1 MGLGENGHSLVS
13 EQEYKRRI
21 RAWTMYDWANSAF
34 ATTILAAVLPAYYS
48 GVAGATLPSAAVA
61 TAYWT
66 ATLSISLIIVAIISP
81 ILGTIADVMRGKKK
95 MLSVFVGIGVV
106 GTGLLVAIST
116 GDWVLASVFFIIGR
130 VGFAGA
136 NVFYDSL
143 LPHVARPEDQDSVSA
158 RGYAIGYL
166 GGGLLLTVNVAMI
179 LFIGSEL
186 GARLSFV
193 SVAIWWAVFSIPI
206 FRRVPEPPSATRDLL
221 PGRSVTMAS
230 FARLGETLQN
240 IRRYKELFK
249 YLIAF
254 LIYNDGIGTII
265 SVAVIYGAEL
275 GFQDTELILAI
286 LLVQFV
292 GIPFSLVFGKIPSSG
307 QRNRAVFLAFIVFN
321 IIALP
326 LGGIIGA
333 KVLAADTVGAPPPEF
348 AAIGAAVG
356 EGSYS
361 LDSGALTLPGTWTV
375 IPETEVAD
383 ATQGI
388 TNLAAGLAP
397 IILAIGILA
406 LLATWAMA
414 RRQPVAIR
422 GTTRWGLIGL
432 GAFGVLA
439 LLIAAL
445 AQLVVLTGTDPISYG
460 TNEDLGASYEFQYN
474 GQVVDLTYSTGPD
487 RGSWA
492 VAVDGRPVLDDE
504 EPLVIDG
511 YSETVRY
518 GVRAQVDAG
527 APGVHTLVV
536 SSVSPHNDASIGDV
550 LSIGQIEVL
559 PGVRESSL
567 AMILAALL
575 VIEIVGLVLATLFGK
590 SMFGR
595 LAETMTTKRSIILA
609 LIAYAIVAV
618 WGFFLDAVIE
628 FWFLAWMVA
637 VVQGGS
643 QALSRSLYASMSPT
657 SASGEFFGFFSVMS
671 KFSAILGPVLFAGAV
686 AVFGSS
692 RPAVLSLVVFFVV
705 GIVLLNN
712 VDVEAGQRTAQQADR
727 ELMGGEQP

>member
-1 MGLGENGHSLVS
+1 MGVGDNEQSGVS
-13 EQEYKRRI
+13 EKEYKRRI

-66 ATLSISLIIVAIISP
+66 TTLSISLIIVAILSP

-95 MLSVFVGIGVV
+95 MLSIFVGIGVV

-116 GDWVLASVFFIIGR
+116 GDWILASVFFIVGR

-166 GGGLLLTVNVAMI
+166 GGGLLLAVNVAMI
-179 LFIGSEL
+179 LFIGSEM

-193 SVAIWWAVFSIPI
+193 TVAIWWALFSIPI
-206 FRRVPEPPSATRDLL
+206 FRRVPEPPSATKDLL

-230 FARLGETLQN
+230 FVRLGETLRN

-292 GIPFSLVFGKIPSSG
+292 GIPFSLVFGKIPSS
-307 QRNRAVFLAFIVFN
+307 RESNRAVYLAFIVFN

-326 LGGIIGA
+326 LGGVIGA
-333 KVLAADTVGAPPPEF
+333 RVLAADTVGAPPPEF
-348 AAIGAAVG
+348 TAIGAAVG
-356 EGSYS
+356 EGSYGVE
-361 LDSGALTLPGTWTV
+361 SGSLTLPGTWTT
-375 IPETEVAD
+375 IPEADVAE

-388 TNLAAGLAP
+388 TNVAAGLTP
-397 IILAIGILA
+397 VMLGIGILI
-406 LLATWAMA
+406 LLATWALA
-414 RRQPVAIR
+414 RRRTVIPP
-422 GTTRWGLIGL
+422 GTTRWGLIGMGL
-432 GAFGVLA
+432 AGVVA

-445 AQLVVLTGTDPISYG
+445 AQLVVLTGADPISY
-460 TNEDLGASYEFQYN
+460 TTTSDPGAGYEFAYN
-474 GQVVDLTYSTGPD
+474 GQVVDLTHSSGPD
-487 RGSWA
+487 HGLWA
-492 VAVDGRPVLDDE
+492 VTVDGEPVFDDDE
-504 EPLVIDG
+504 PREIDG
-511 YSETVRY
+511 YSETQRY
-518 GVRAQVDAG
+518 GVRTQIDAG
-527 APGVHTLVV
+527 TPGVHTLRVT
-536 SSVSPHNDASIGDV
+536 SIAQSGTGGDL
-550 LSIGQIEVL
+550 LSIGQVDVL

-567 AMILAALL
+567 TTILALL
-575 VIEIVGLVLATLFGK
+575 LIVEVVGLALSVLFGK
-590 SMFGR
+590 ALFGR
-595 LAETMTTKRSIILA
+595 MAETMTTKRSIILA

-657 SASGEFFGFFSVMS
+657 SVSGEFFGFFSVMS

-686 AVFGSS
+686 ALFGSS

-712 VDVEAGQRTAQQADR
+712 VDVEAGQRTAQEADR
-727 ELMGGEQP
+727 ELMGEGPD

>member
-1 MGLGENGHSLVS
+1 MGEGSENRAVVP
-13 EQEYKRRI
+13 EEEYKRRI

-66 ATLSISLIIVAIISP
+66 TTLSISLIIVAVLSP
-81 ILGTIADVMRGKKK
+81 ILGTVADVMRGKKR
-95 MLSVFVGIGVV
+95 MLSIFVGVGVL
-106 GTGLLVAIST
+106 GTGLLVAVST
-116 GDWVLASVFFIIGR
+116 GDWILASIFFIIGR

-166 GGGLLLTVNVAMI
+166 GGGLLLAVNVAMI
-179 LFIGSEL
+179 FVIGSEL
-186 GARLSFV
+186 GARLSFL

-206 FRRVPEPPSATRDLL
+206 FRRVPEPPAATTDLL

-230 FARLGETLQN
+230 FARLGETLRN

-292 GIPFSLVFGKIPSSG
+292 GIPFSLVFGRIPSRGES
-307 QRNRAVFLAFIVFN
+307 NRPIYLAFIVFN
-321 IIALP
+321 IVALP
-326 LGGIIGA
+326 LGGIIGSQ
-333 KVLAADTVGAPPPEF
+333 LLPADTVGAPPAEF
-348 AAIGAAVG
+348 EAVGSAVG
-356 EGSYS
+356 EGSYGI
-361 LDSGALTLPGTWTV
+361 DSGAITEVGSWTI
-375 IPETEVAD
+375 IPEAEVAE
-383 ATQGI
+383 ATQG
-388 TNLAAGLAP
+388 LADTAGTLVP
-397 IILAIGILA
+397 IILGLGILA
-406 LLATWAMA
+406 LLATWILA
-414 RRQPVAIR
+414 RRR
-422 GTTRWGLIGL
+422 RENTTTRWGLIGL
-432 GAFGVLA
+432 GATGVLA

-445 AQLVVLTGTDPISYG
+445 AQLIVLTGADPIGYATSA
-460 TNEDLGASYEFQYN
+460 DPDASYEFEYN
-474 GQVVDLTYSTGPD
+474 GRVVDLTHSTGPD
-487 RGSWA
+487 HGSWA
-492 VAVDGRPVLDDE
+492 VAVDGEPVLEDDE
-504 EPLVIDG
+504 PLIIDG
-511 YSETVRY
+511 YSSTLRY
-518 GVRAQVDAG
+518 GVRTEIDAG
-527 APGVHTLVV
+527 SPGVHTLTVTSV
-536 SSVSPHNDASIGDV
+536 APRNQASSGDV
-550 LSIGQIEVL
+550 LSIGEIEVL

-567 AMILAALL
+567 ATILAALL
-575 VIEIVGLVLATLFGK
+575 VLEVVGLALSVLFGR
-590 SMFGR
+590 SLFGR
-595 LAETMTTKRSIILA
+595 LAEGMTTKRAIILA
-609 LIAYAIVAV
+609 LVAYTIVAT

-643 QALSRSLYASMSPT
+643 QALSRSLYAAMSPT
-657 SASGEFFGFFSVMS
+657 SVSGEFFGFFSVMS

-686 AVFGSS
+686 AIFGSS
-692 RPAVLSLVVFFVV
+692 RPAVLSLVLFFVV
-705 GIVLLNN
+705 GIILLTR
-712 VDVEAGQRTAQQADR
+712 VDVAAGQQTAREADE
-727 ELMGGEQP
+727 ELMGGTA

>member
-1 MGLGENGHSLVS
+1 MDVGENGQAEVS
-13 EQEYKRRI
+13 DREYKRRI

-66 ATLSISLIIVAIISP
+66 TTLSMSLIIVAILSP

-95 MLSVFVGIGVV
+95 MLSIFVGIGVV

-166 GGGLLLTVNVAMI
+166 GGGLLLAVNVAMI
-179 LFIGSEL
+179 LFIGSEM
-186 GARLSFV
+186 GARLSFLT
-193 SVAIWWAVFSIPI
+193 VAIWWAVFSIPI

-221 PGRSVTMAS
+221 PGRSVTIRR

-292 GIPFSLVFGKIPSSG
+292 GIPFSLIFGKIPST
-307 QRNRAVFLAFIVFN
+307 RERKRAVYLAFIVFN

-356 EGSYS
+356 EGSYGI
-361 LDSGALTLPGTWTV
+361 DSGSLTLPGTWT
-375 IPETEVAD
+375 TTTQAEVAE

-388 TNLAAGLAP
+388 SDVAAGLAP
-397 IILAIGILA
+397 VILGIGILA
-406 LLATWAMA
+406 LFATWVLA
-414 RRQPVAIR
+414 RRRTDVPP

-432 GAFGVLA
+432 GAAGVLA

-445 AQLVVLTGTDPISYG
+445 AQLVVLTGADPISYA
-460 TNEDLGASYEFQYN
+460 TSTDRGAAFEFEYN

-487 RGSWA
+487 HGSWA
-492 VAVDGRPVLDDE
+492 VEVDGRPVLDDDE
-504 EPLVIDG
+504 RLIIDG
-511 YSETVRY
+511 NSETLRY
-518 GVRAQVDAG
+518 GVRTQIDAG
-527 APGVHTLVV
+527 EPGIHTLRVT
-536 SSVSPHNDASIGDV
+536 SQSTNGGEV
-550 LSIGQIEVL
+550 LSIGQVEVL

-567 AMILAALL
+567 TTILAALL
-575 VIEIVGLVLATLFGK
+575 VIEVFGLALSVLFGK
-590 SMFGR
+590 SLFGR

-643 QALSRSLYASMSPT
+643 QALSRSLYASMSPA
-657 SASGEFFGFFSVMS
+657 SVSGEFFGFFSVMS

-692 RPAVLSLVVFFVV
+692 RPAVLSLVVFFIV

-712 VDVEAGQRTAQQADR
+712 VDVEAGQRTARAADR
-727 ELMGGEQP
+727 ELMGGEPD

>member
-1 MGLGENGHSLVS
+1 MDVGENGDAVVS
-13 EQEYKRRI
+13 DREYKRRI

-66 ATLSISLIIVAIISP
+66 TTLSVSLIIVAILSP

-95 MLSVFVGIGVV
+95 MLSIFVGIGVV

-166 GGGLLLTVNVAMI
+166 GGGLLLAVNVAMI
-179 LFIGSEL
+179 LFIGSEM
-186 GARLSFV
+186 GARLSFL

-206 FRRVPEPPSATRDLL
+206 FRRVPEPPSATADLL
-221 PGRSVTMAS
+221 PGRSVTIRS

-292 GIPFSLVFGKIPSSG
+292 GIPFSLIFGKIPSS
-307 QRNRAVFLAFIVFN
+307 RANNRAVYLAFIVFN

-333 KVLAADTVGAPPPEF
+333 KVLSADTVGAPPPEF
-348 AAIGAAVG
+348 TAIGAAVG
-356 EGSYS
+356 EGSYGV
-361 LDSGALTLPGTWTV
+361 DSGALTLPGTWST
-375 IPETEVAD
+375 TSQAEVAE

-388 TNLAAGLAP
+388 TDVAGGLAP
-397 IILAIGILA
+397 IILGIGIVA
-406 LLATWAMA
+406 LLATWALA
-414 RRQPVAIR
+414 RRRTGVPP

-432 GAFGVLA
+432 GAGGVLA

-445 AQLVVLTGTDPISYG
+445 AQLVVLTGAEPISYS
-460 TNEDLGASYEFQYN
+460 TSSDPGASYEFEYN

-487 RGSWA
+487 HGSWA
-492 VAVDGRPVLDDE
+492 VAVDGRPVLDDDHRR
-504 EPLVIDG
+504 PIG
-511 YSETVRY
+511 QSPVR
-518 GVRAQVDAG
+518 GTDPGRCRRTRGPHAAGDVAGRARRRCVEHRTGGGAAGGSREQPGHDPGG
-527 APGVHTLVV
+527 APRSGVVRPCSVRPVWEGTL
-536 SSVSPHNDASIGDV
+536 
-550 LSIGQIEVL
+550 
-559 PGVRESSL
+559 R
-567 AMILAALL
+567 
-575 VIEIVGLVLATLFGK
+575 
-590 SMFGR
+590 
-595 LAETMTTKRSIILA
+595 
-609 LIAYAIVAV
+609 
-618 WGFFLDAVIE
+618 
-628 FWFLAWMVA
+628 
-637 VVQGGS
+637 
-643 QALSRSLYASMSPT
+643 
-657 SASGEFFGFFSVMS
+657 
-671 KFSAILGPVLFAGAV
+671 
-686 AVFGSS
+686 
-692 RPAVLSLVVFFVV
+692 
-705 GIVLLNN
+705 
-712 VDVEAGQRTAQQADR
+712 ADR
-727 ELMGGEQP
+727 HDDDHETFHHPGADRVFDRGRMGILPRRGHRVLVPGMDGGRGAGRVASTQSKLVRLDVTDLRQR

>member
-1 MGLGENGHSLVS
+1 MGVGEKGPSVVS
-13 EQEYKRRI
+13 KREYKRRI

-66 ATLSISLIIVAIISP
+66 TTLSVSLIIVAVLSP
-81 ILGTIADVMRGKKK
+81 ILGTIADVMRGKKR
-95 MLSVFVGIGVV
+95 MLSIFVGIGVL
-106 GTGLLVAIST
+106 GTGLLVAVST
-116 GDWVLASVFFIIGR
+116 GDWVLASVFFIVGR

-143 LPHVARPEDQDSVSA
+143 LPHVARPEDQDAVSA

-166 GGGLLLTVNVAMI
+166 GGGLLLAVNVAMI
-179 LFIGSEL
+179 LFIGSEI
-186 GARLSFV
+186 GARLSFLT
-193 SVAIWWAVFSIPI
+193 VAIWWAVFSIPI
-206 FRRVPEPPSATRDLL
+206 FRRVPEPPSATKDLL

-230 FARLGETLQN
+230 FARLGETLRN

-292 GIPFSLVFGKIPSSG
+292 GIPFSLIFGKIPSSG
-307 QRNRAVFLAFIVFN
+307 ESNRAVYLAFIVFN
-321 IIALP
+321 IVALP
-326 LGGIIGA
+326 LGGVIGA
-333 KVLAADTVGAPPPEF
+333 KVLSADTVGAPPPEF
-348 AAIGAAVG
+348 AAIGGAVG
-356 EGSYS
+356 EGSYGIGS
-361 LDSGALTLPGTWTV
+361 ATLTQPGTWTT
-375 IPETEVAD
+375 IPEAEVAE

-388 TNLAAGLAP
+388 TNVAADLAP
-397 IILAIGILA
+397 IILGIGILA
-406 LLATWAMA
+406 LLAAWILS
-414 RRQPVAIR
+414 RRRKDAA
-422 GTTRWGLIGL
+422 GATRWGLIGL
-432 GAFGVLA
+432 GASGVLA

-445 AQLVVLTGTDPISYG
+445 AQLVVLTGADPISYA
-460 TNEDLGASYEFQYN
+460 TTSEPSASYEFEYN
-474 GQVVDLTYSTGPD
+474 GRVVDLTHSTGPD
-487 RGSWA
+487 HGSWA
-492 VAVDGRPVLDDE
+492 VSVDGQPVLDDAE
-504 EPLVIDG
+504 SLIIDG
-511 YSETVRY
+511 YSATLRY
-518 GVRAQVDAG
+518 GVRTEVDAG

-536 SSVSPHNDASIGDV
+536 TSVSPRNEASTGDV
-550 LSIGQIEVL
+550 LSIGQAEVL

-567 AMILAALL
+567 ATILAALL
-575 VIEIVGLVLATLFGK
+575 VLEVVGLALAVLFGR
-590 SMFGR
+590 SWFGR

-609 LIAYAIVAV
+609 LIAYTIVAV

-657 SASGEFFGFFSVMS
+657 SVSGEFFGFFSVMS

-692 RPAVLSLVVFFVV
+692 RPAVLSLVLFFVL
-705 GIVLLNN
+705 GIVLLNK

-727 ELMGGEQP
+727 ELMGGEPG

>member
-1 MGLGENGHSLVS
+1 MGVGDNEPSGVS
-13 EQEYKRRI
+13 EKEYKRRI

-66 ATLSISLIIVAIISP
+66 TTLSISLIIVAILSP

-95 MLSVFVGIGVV
+95 MLSIFVGIGVV

-116 GDWVLASVFFIIGR
+116 GDWILASVFFIVGR

-166 GGGLLLTVNVAMI
+166 GGGLLLAVNVAMI
-179 LFIGSEL
+179 LFIGSEM

-193 SVAIWWAVFSIPI
+193 TVAIWWAVFSIPI
-206 FRRVPEPPSATRDLL
+206 FRRVPEPPSATKDLL

-292 GIPFSLVFGKIPSSG
+292 GIPFSLVFGKIPSS
-307 QRNRAVFLAFIVFN
+307 RDSNRAVYLAFIVFN

-333 KVLAADTVGAPPPEF
+333 RVLAADTVGAPPPEF
-348 AAIGAAVG
+348 TAIGAAVG
-356 EGSYS
+356 EGSYGVE
-361 LDSGALTLPGTWTV
+361 SGSLTLPGTWTT
-375 IPETEVAD
+375 IPEADVAE

-388 TNLAAGLAP
+388 TNVAAGLTP
-397 IILAIGILA
+397 IMLGIGILI
-406 LLATWAMA
+406 LLATWALA
-414 RRQPVAIR
+414 RRRTVIPP

-432 GAFGVLA
+432 GAAGVVA

-445 AQLVVLTGTDPISYG
+445 AQLVVLTGADPISY
-460 TNEDLGASYEFQYN
+460 TTTSDPGAGYEFAYN
-474 GQVVDLTYSTGPD
+474 GQVVDLTHSSGPD
-487 RGSWA
+487 HGLWA
-492 VAVDGRPVLDDE
+492 VTVDGEPVFDDDE
-504 EPLVIDG
+504 PLEIDG
-511 YSETVRY
+511 YSETQRY
-518 GVRAQVDAG
+518 GVRTQIDAG
-527 APGVHTLVV
+527 TPGVHTLRVT
-536 SSVSPHNDASIGDV
+536 SVAQSGTGGDL
-550 LSIGQIEVL
+550 LSIGQVDVL

-567 AMILAALL
+567 TTILALLLIVEVLGLALSL
-575 VIEIVGLVLATLFGK
+575 LFGK
-590 SMFGR
+590 SLFGR
-595 LAETMTTKRSIILA
+595 IAETMTTKRSIILA
-609 LIAYAIVAV
+609 LMAYAIVAV

-657 SASGEFFGFFSVMS
+657 SVSGEFFGFFSVMS

-686 AVFGSS
+686 ALFGSS

-712 VDVEAGQRTAQQADR
+712 VDVEAGQRTAQEADR
-727 ELMGGEQP
+727 ELMGEGPD

>member
-1 MGLGENGHSLVS
+1 MGFGDDGPSVPS

-21 RAWTMYDWANSAF
+21 RAWTLYDWANSAF

-66 ATLSISLIIVAIISP
+66 TTLSISLIIVAILSP

-95 MLSVFVGIGVV
+95 MLSIFVGVGVF
-106 GTGLLVAIST
+106 GTGLLVAVST

-143 LPHVARPEDQDSVSA
+143 LPHVAKPEDQDSVSA

-166 GGGLLLTVNVAMI
+166 GGGLLLAINIAMI
-179 LFIGSEL
+179 LFIGSEI
-186 GARLSFV
+186 GARISFL

-206 FRRVPEPPSATRDLL
+206 FRRVPEPPSATKDLL
-221 PGRSVTMAS
+221 PGRSVTVAS
-230 FARLGETLQN
+230 FARLGATLQS

-249 YLIAF
+249 YLVAF

-292 GIPFSLVFGKIPSSG
+292 GIPFSLIFGKIPSSG
-307 QRNRAVFLAFIVFN
+307 ENNRAVYLAFIVFN

-333 KVLAADTVGAPPPEF
+333 KVLSAETVGAPPSAF
-348 AAIGAAVG
+348 AAIGGAVG
-356 EGSYS
+356 EGTYGM
-361 LDSGALTLPGTWTV
+361 DSATVSQVGTWAT
-375 IPETEVAD
+375 IPKTEVAE

-388 TNLAAGLAP
+388 TNVAASLTP
-397 IILAIGILA
+397 IILGIGVLA
-406 LLATWAMA
+406 LLATWILS
-414 RRQPVAIR
+414 RRREAAAPR
-422 GTTRWGLIGL
+422 TTRWGLIGL
-432 GAFGVLA
+432 GATGVLA

-445 AQLVVLTGTDPISYG
+445 AQLVVLTGSDPISYA
-460 TNEDLGASYEFQYN
+460 TTPERGATYEFQYN
-474 GQVVDLTYSTGPD
+474 GRMVDLTHSTGPD
-487 RGSWA
+487 HGSWA
-492 VAVDGRPVLDDE
+492 VSVDDQPVLEDGQ
-504 EPLVIDG
+504 PLIIDG
-511 YSETVRY
+511 YSATLRY
-518 GVRAQVDAG
+518 GVRTEIDAG
-527 APGVHTLVV
+527 APGLHTLSVAAV
-536 SSVSPHNDASIGDV
+536 APRNLASSGDV
-550 LSIGQIEVL
+550 LSIGQVEVL

-567 AMILAALL
+567 ATILAVLL
-575 VIEIVGLVLATLFGK
+575 VVEAVGLAFAVLFGR
-590 SMFGR
+590 SWFGR
-595 LAETMTTKRSIILA
+595 LAQTMTTKRSIILA

-657 SASGEFFGFFSVMS
+657 SVSGEFFGFFSVMS

-686 AVFGSS
+686 ALFGSS
-692 RPAVLSLVVFFVV
+692 RPAVLSLILFFIV

-712 VDVEAGQRTAQQADR
+712 VDVEAGQRIARAADA
-727 ELMGGEQP
+727 ELMGDEGD

>member
-1 MGLGENGHSLVS
+1 MGVGENGNSVVS
-13 EQEYKRRI
+13 EHEYKRRI

-66 ATLSISLIIVAIISP
+66 TTLSISLIIVAILSP

-95 MLSVFVGIGVV
+95 MLSIFVGIGVV

-116 GDWVLASVFFIIGR
+116 GDWMLASVFFIIGR

-158 RGYAIGYL
+158 RGYAVGYL
-166 GGGLLLTVNVAMI
+166 GGGLLLAVNVAMI

-193 SVAIWWAVFSIPI
+193 TVAIWWAVFSIPI
-206 FRRVPEPPSATRDLL
+206 FRRVPEPPSATKDLL

-307 QRNRAVFLAFIVFN
+307 ERNRAFFLAFIVFN
-321 IIALP
+321 IIARP

-348 AAIGAAVG
+348 AAIGAVVG
-356 EGSYS
+356 EGSYGV
-361 LDSGALTLPGTWTV
+361 DSGSLALPGTWTS
-375 IPETEVAD
+375 IPEAEVAE

-388 TNLAAGLAP
+388 TNVASALAP
-397 IILAIGILA
+397 IILGIGILA
-406 LLATWAMA
+406 LVATWALA
-414 RRQPVAIR
+414 QRKTVATR
-422 GTTRWGLIGL
+422 GKTRWGLIGL
-432 GAFGVLA
+432 GASGVLA

-445 AQLVVLTGTDPISYG
+445 TQLVVLTGADPISYA
-460 TNEDLGASYEFQYN
+460 TNADLGSSYEFEYN

-487 RGSWA
+487 HGSWA
-492 VAVDGRPVLDDE
+492 VTVDGQPVVVDE

-518 GVRAQVDAG
+518 GVRSQVDAG
-527 APGVHTLVV
+527 APGVHTLSVA
-536 SSVSPHNDASIGDV
+536 SVSARNTASTGDV
-550 LSIGQIEVL
+550 LSIGEIEVL

-575 VIEIVGLVLATLFGK
+575 AVEIVGLALAALFGR

-643 QALSRSLYASMSPT
+643 QALSRSLYSSMSPT
-657 SASGEFFGFFSVMS
+657 SVSGEFFGFFSVMS

-712 VDVEAGQRTAQQADR
+712 VDVEAGQRTARQADM

>member
-1 MGLGENGHSLVS
+1 MGVDGNADSEVS
-13 EQEYKRRI
+13 EKEYKRRI

-66 ATLSISLIIVAIISP
+66 TTLSISLIIVAILSP

-95 MLSVFVGIGVV
+95 MLSIFVGIGVV

-116 GDWVLASVFFIIGR
+116 GDWILASVFFIIGR

-166 GGGLLLTVNVAMI
+166 GGGLLLAVNVAMI
-179 LFIGSEL
+179 LFIGSEM

-193 SVAIWWAVFSIPI
+193 TVAIWWAVFSIPI
-206 FRRVPEPPSATRDLL
+206 FRRVPEPPSATKDLL

-292 GIPFSLVFGKIPSSG
+292 GIPFSLVFGKIPTSG
-307 QRNRAVFLAFIVFN
+307 ERNRAVYLAFIVFN

-333 KVLAADTVGAPPPEF
+333 KVMAAGTVGAPPPEF
-348 AAIGAAVG
+348 ATIGAAVG
-356 EGSYS
+356 EGSYGVE
-361 LDSGALTLPGTWTV
+361 SGSLTLPGTWTT
-375 IPETEVAD
+375 IPQAEVAE

-388 TNLAAGLAP
+388 TNVAAGLSP
-397 IILAIGILA
+397 IMLGIGILA
-406 LLATWAMA
+406 LLATWALS
-414 RRQPVAIR
+414 RRRNSAAA

-432 GAFGVLA
+432 GASGVLA

-445 AQLVVLTGTDPISYG
+445 AQLVVLTGAEPISYA
-460 TNEDLGASYEFQYN
+460 TSSDPGAAYEFEFN
-474 GQVVDLTYSTGPD
+474 GRVVDLTHSTGPD
-487 RGSWA
+487 HGSWA
-492 VAVDGRPVLDDE
+492 VNVDGQPVIDDGE
-504 EPLVIDG
+504 SLVIDAF
-511 YSETVRY
+511 SENLRY
-518 GVRAQVDAG
+518 GVRTQIDAG
-527 APGVHTLVV
+527 TAGVHILRVGSMSSAATTEELV
-536 SSVSPHNDASIGDV
+536 
-550 LSIGQIEVL
+550 SIGQVDVL

-567 AMILAALL
+567 ATILAALL
-575 VIEIVGLVLATLFGK
+575 VIEVIGLALSVLFGK
-590 SMFGR
+590 SLFGR
-595 LAETMTTKRSIILA
+595 IAGTMTTKRSIILA

-657 SASGEFFGFFSVMS
+657 SVSGEFFGFFSVMS

-686 AVFGSS
+686 ALFGSS

-705 GIVLLNN
+705 GIVLLTK
-712 VDVEAGQRTAQQADR
+712 VDVAAGQRTAREADR
-727 ELMGGEQP
+727 ELMGDGPD

>member
-1 MGLGENGHSLVS
+1 MGVGPDGPAVVP

-48 GVAGATLPSAAVA
+48 GVAGANLPSAAVA

-66 ATLSISLIIVAIISP
+66 TTLSVSLIIVAVLSP
-81 ILGTIADVMRGKKK
+81 ILGTVADVMRGKKK
-95 MLSVFVGIGVV
+95 MLSIFVGVGVV

-166 GGGLLLTVNVAMI
+166 GGGLLLAVNVVMI
-179 LFIGSEL
+179 LVIGSEI
-186 GARLSFV
+186 GARLSFL
-193 SVAIWWAVFSIPI
+193 SVAIWWALFSIPI
-206 FRRVPEPPSATRDLL
+206 FRRVPEPPSATKDLL

-230 FARLGETLQN
+230 FARLGETLRN

-249 YLIAF
+249 YLVAF

-292 GIPFSLVFGKIPSSG
+292 GIPFSLIFGKIPSSNES
-307 QRNRAVFLAFIVFN
+307 NRAVYLAFIVFN

-333 KVLAADTVGAPPPEF
+333 RVLSADTVGAPPAEF
-348 AAIGAAVG
+348 AAVGGAVG
-356 EGSYS
+356 EGTYG
-361 LDSGALTLPGTWTV
+361 LDSGSLTQTGSWTT
-375 IPETEVAD
+375 ISEAEVAE

-388 TNLAAGLAP
+388 TDVAGTLTP
-397 IILAIGILA
+397 IILGIGILA
-406 LLATWAMA
+406 LLATWALA
-414 RRQPVAIR
+414 RRRSEAT

-445 AQLVVLTGTDPISYG
+445 SQLVVLTGSDPISYATSSG
-460 TNEDLGASYEFQYN
+460 PGAGYEFEYN
-474 GQVVDLTYSTGPD
+474 GQVVDLTHSTGPD
-487 RGSWA
+487 HGSWA
-492 VAVDGRPVLDDE
+492 VSVDGSPILDDE
-504 EPLVIDG
+504 DPLIIDG
-511 YSETVRY
+511 YSETLRY
-518 GVRAQVDAG
+518 GVRTEVDAG
-527 APGVHTLVV
+527 SPGVHTLTVAALTARNEASTGDV
-536 SSVSPHNDASIGDV
+536 MSIGEV
-550 LSIGQIEVL
+550 EVL

-567 AMILAALL
+567 VTILAALL
-575 VIEIVGLVLATLFGK
+575 VLEVVGLALAVLFGK
-590 SMFGR
+590 SLFGR

-609 LIAYAIVAV
+609 LIAYSIVAV

-657 SASGEFFGFFSVMS
+657 SVSGEFFGFFSVMS

-686 AVFGSS
+686 AIFGSS
-692 RPAVLSLVVFFVV
+692 RPAVLSLVLFFIV
-705 GIVLLNN
+705 GIVLLNR
-712 VDVEAGQRTAQQADR
+712 VDVDAGQRTAQAADE
-727 ELMGGEQP
+727 ELMGEGS